1 MQWTSLNDLREKFL
15 SFYQSKQHNRLGSFP
30 LVPQDDN
37 SLLLINSGMAPLKKY
52 FTGQATMPGNRA
64 TTCQKCI
71 RTPDIERVGIT
82 ARHGTFFEM
91 LGNFSFADYFKED
104 ATKWAWEFLTE
115 VLEIPKDLLYITVYE
130 DDDEAWDIWVQKRG
144 IDPSHM
150 KRMGKEDNFWE
161 IGSGP
166 CGPCSEIYFDRGE
179 KYGCDKPDCGV
190 GCDCDRYIEIWNLVF
205 TQFVSDGKGNYEKM
219 PKGNIDTGMGLERLA
234 CVMQG
239 VDNLFEVDTI
249 ANVIK
254 EVEKISG
261 IKYKSN
267 AKTDISIRVI
277 TDHIRS
283 TVFMIG
289 DGVIPSNE
297 GRGYVLRRLL
307 RRAARHGR
315 MIGIKGMFLSN
326 LCDTVI
332 NESMSAYPELNENR
346 DYIKKVIITE
356 EERFN
361 KTIDQGMNILSNLI
375 ENIEKTANSAKEKI
389 LSGIEAFK
397 LNDTFGFP
405 FDLTKEILQE
415 HGIEIDEDGFRKHLK
430 EQANRAREAC
440 KKNNNISWADDLFK
454 DLALKETQ
462 FVGYETLEAQC
473 NVVSVAYDGE
483 FCDVVSVDDDDKEDV
498 LVVLDKTPF
507 YAESGGQVAD
517 TGIIKTETGTL
528 KVLDCRKTHK
538 GFYVHTCTLEK
549 GFVKVMT
556 QATATVD
563 SMIRNSTQRNHT
575 SVHLL
580 QQALRM
586 TLGNHVHQSGSYVDA
601 ERFRFDFTHFSA
613 VTPEE
618 IEKIEAIV
626 NGAILNS
633 LNVKTDIMSIE
644 DAKKSGAIA
653 LFGEKYGST
662 VRVLKIGD
670 FSTELCGGTH
680 VKNTAQIGLFKITSE
695 SSVAAGVRR
704 IEGVTGIGVLA
715 LIKEKQNILD
725 ECAKNLKI
733 ANTNELTA
741 KTAAIVNEVK
751 GMQSEIE
758 SLKSEIAKNQI
769 SGLFEKPIEVDG
781 LKVFTGYFGGTSSD
795 ALRQMCFM
803 IRDKAANSVVVLC
816 GEQDGKVT
824 IASACGAVSIGS
836 GLKAGLI
843 AKEVAAITGGSGGG
857 KPDFAMAGVK
867 DVTLVDEALAKVPSI
882 VAEMLRR

>member
-15 SFYQSKQHNRLGSFP
+15 SFYQEKGHTRIDSFP

-52 FTGQATMPGNRA
+52 FTGQATMEGNRA

-104 ATKWAWEFLTE
+104 ATAWAWEFLTKT
-115 VLEIPKDLLYITVYE
+115 LEIPKELLYITVYQE
-130 DDDEAWDIWVQKRG
+130 DDEAWDIWVQKHG

-150 KRMGKEDNFWE
+150 KKMGKEDNFWE

-166 CGPCSEIYFDRGE
+166 CGPCSELYFDRGE
-179 KYGCDKPDCGV
+179 KYGCGKPECGV
-190 GCDCDRYIEIWNLVF
+190 GCECDRYIEIWNLVF
-205 TQFVSDGKGNYEKM
+205 TQFISDGAGNYEKM
-219 PKGNIDTGMGLERLA
+219 AKGNIDTGMGLERLA

-254 EVEKISG
+254 EVERVSG
-261 IKYKSN
+261 VKYKAD

-315 MIGIKGMFLSN
+315 MIGIKGVFLN
-326 LCDTVI
+326 ELCDTVI
-332 NESMSAYPELNENR
+332 KESMSAYPELRENK
-346 DYIKKVIITE
+346 DYIKKVIFIE
-356 EERFN
+356 EERFD
-361 KTIDQGMNILSNLI
+361 KTIDQGMSILLNLI
-375 ENIEKTANSAKEKI
+375 ENIEKTADAAKEKI

-405 FDLTKEILQE
+405 FDLTREIVEE
-415 HGIEIDEDGFRKHLK
+415 HGIKIDEEGFKKNLK
-430 EQANRAREAC
+430 EQVTRAREAR
-440 KKNNNISWADDLFK
+440 KKNSNISWADDLFK
-454 DLALKETQ
+454 ELALKPTE
-462 FVGYETLEAQC
+462 FLGYDVIIADC
-473 NVVSVAYDGE
+473 NVISVAHDGE
-483 FCDVVSVDDDDKEDV
+483 FCDVVAVDENPKEDI
-498 LVVLDKTPF
+498 LVVLDQTPF

-517 TGIIKTETGTL
+517 VGLITTETGTL
-528 KVLDCRKTHK
+528 KVLDCRKTAK

-556 QATATVD
+556 KATAKVD
-563 SMIRNSTQRNHT
+563 SVIRNSVQRNHT
-575 SVHLL
+575 SAHLL
-580 QQALRM
+580 QAALRL
-586 TLGNHVHQSGSYVDA
+586 TLGGHVHQSGSYVDA
-601 ERFRFDFTHFSA
+601 ERMRFDFTHFSA
-613 VTPEE
+613 VTTEE
-618 IEKIEAIV
+618 LEKIEFLV
-626 NGAILNS
+626 NSAILKS
-633 LNVKTDIMSIE
+633 LNVKTEVMTIDE
-644 DAKKSGAIA
+644 AKKSGAIA
-653 LFGEKYGST
+653 LFGEKYTSV

-680 VKNTAQIGLFKITSE
+680 VKNTAQIGLFKIVSE
-695 SSVAAGVRR
+695 AGIAAGVRR
-704 IEGVTGIGVLA
+704 IEAVTGLGVLH
-715 LIKEKQNILD
+715 LMHEKQNILD
-725 ECAKNLKI
+725 ESARNLKLS
-733 ANTNELTA
+733 NPNDLVA
-741 KTAAIVNEVK
+741 KTASIVLDMK
-751 GMQSEIE
+751 GMASEIE
-758 SLKSEIAKNQI
+758 SLKSEIAKGQI
-769 SGLFEKPIEVDG
+769 AGLFENPMDVAG
-781 LKVFTGYFGGTSSD
+781 LKMFTGYFGGTSSD
-795 ALRQMCFM
+795 ALRQMCAM
-803 IRDKAANSVVVLC
+803 IREKAPKCVVVLC

-824 IASACGAVSIGS
+824 IAATCGEEAMKRGV
-836 GLKAGLI
+836 KAGVL
-843 AKEVAAITGGSGGG
+843 AKEVAAVTGGSGGG

-867 DVTLVDEALAKVPSI
+867 DANLVDEALAKVPDIIKS
-882 VAEMLRR
+882 ML